1 MSEFDIERIAYKKA
15 YAELSEEHKLMLDRK
30 GADYINNLSRADI
43 EYLGYVGRLPTKGH
57 ERKES
62 TPYILILVASVII
75 NIISSFFISQG

>member
-1 MSEFDIERIAYKKA
+1 MSPFDKELIAYKK
-15 YAELSEEHKLMLDRK
+15 E
-30 GADYINNLSRADI
+30 I
-43 EYLGYVGRLPTKGH
+43 EYLGRLPAKGY